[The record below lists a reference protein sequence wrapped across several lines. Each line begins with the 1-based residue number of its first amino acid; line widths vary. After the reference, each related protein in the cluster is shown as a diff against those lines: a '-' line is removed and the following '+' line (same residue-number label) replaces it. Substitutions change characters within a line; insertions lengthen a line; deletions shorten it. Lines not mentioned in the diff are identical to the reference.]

1 MLKEMQQIKQTVKNL
16 LEKRPELRDDDNRL
30 IANIYLQ
37 EAGGLSVLQNMSA
50 QQFLGEFSKGKFSK
64 TESIRRVR
72 QKLQEN
78 HPELRGKKYNN
89 RKQSG
94 EDTSDGIKGL

>member
-50 QQFLGEFSKGKFSK
+50 QQFLGEFSKGKF
-64 TESIRRVR
+64 
-72 QKLQEN
+72 
-78 HPELRGKKYNN
+78 
-89 RKQSG
+89 
-94 EDTSDGIKGL
+94 